1 MDKAL
6 YDQIVNTPWYR
17 QSELGITERSDLDG
31 AVFENMEIGLDLKRL
46 SGQQR
51 IEFRNCV
58 LTHCNLGGTATSKAT
73 DVEVEISVRN
83 CVVARG
89 STTDVCKFE
98 RCLLIDCNDA
108 LKLIPPPQDCL
119 YLGTDAAKYPGKWIR
134 SPQINS
140 MLLFKSI
147 TPPPNRIK
155 ASYMRWDVQ
164 KACAELNARLAWDAW
179 SVAKRQSYYVFLG
192 VRDKSAVEA
201 IEREGVGGM
210 LSDEGDRLADVK
222 LTGPV
227 PGWAEAIFSVLA
239 QNLTMFKAMSPDFT
253 IPLPFIDFEPFY

>member
-1 MDKAL
+1 MMDKAL
-6 YDQIVNTPWYR
+6 YDQIVNTPWYK

-58 LTHCNLGGTATSKAT
+58 LNHCNLGGTATTKAK
-73 DVEVEISVRN
+73 DSGVEITLRN
-83 CVVARG
+83 CVVAAG
-89 STTDVCKFE
+89 SAGDVCRFE
-98 RCLLIDCNDA
+98 RCLFIDCRDA
-108 LKLIPPPQDCL
+108 LELIPPPQDCL
-119 YLGTDAAKYPGKWIR
+119 YLGTDAERYPGKWIR

-147 TPPPNRIK
+147 TPPLNSFYKHIP
-155 ASYMRWDVQ
+155 WDVQ
-164 KACAELNARLAWDAW
+164 KVCGELNARLAWAGW
-179 SVAKRQSYYVFLG
+179 HVAMLQSYRGSGSIRSAAEALKGESLG
-192 VRDKSAVEA
+192 A
-201 IEREGVGGM
+201 M
-210 LSDEGDRLADVK
+210 LSDEGDRLANMK

-253 IPLPFIDFEPFY
+253 IPLPITDYEPFTER